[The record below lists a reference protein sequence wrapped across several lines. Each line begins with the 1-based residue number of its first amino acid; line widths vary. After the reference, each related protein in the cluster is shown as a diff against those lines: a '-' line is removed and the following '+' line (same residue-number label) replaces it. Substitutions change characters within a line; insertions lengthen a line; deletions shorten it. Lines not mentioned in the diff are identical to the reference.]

1 MDEQTFNELN
11 KLALAI
17 RALSKSVERAL
28 MTNTFDGTANM
39 MAKNYRSLQAK
50 AAQLMPDDYFVTDT
64 LVLDIEPD
72 STEREIVAQVQL
84 AVQQLSAYMDGQ
96 LRSQRGNFPSGTT
109 SAIGDDFRSLGRDLQ
124 DQIIN
129 VTKYALRR
137 ALTNIDIGINEEFG
151 SDFEPDMGEKSKG
164 GKKRIK
170 IQIEK
175 HGETPNSEDDPE
187 IL

>member
-11 KLALAI
+11 KLVLAI
-17 RALSKSVERAL
+17 RALSKSVDRAL
-28 MTNTFDGTANM
+28 MTGTYEGTGSM
-39 MAKNYRSLQAK
+39 MVKNYRSLQTR
-50 AAQLMPDDYFVTDT
+50 AAQLLPDDYFVTDT
-64 LVLDIEPD
+64 LVLEIEPD
-72 STEREIVAQVQL
+72 SSEKETVAQVQL
-84 AVQQLSAYMDGQ
+84 AVQQLSAYLEGQ
-96 LRSQRGNFPSGTT
+96 LRGYRGNFGTM
-109 SAIGDDFRSLGRDLQ
+109 GDDFRSLGRDLQ

-137 ALTNIDIGINEEFG
+137 ALTNIDIGVNEEFDT
-151 SDFEPDMGEKSKG
+151 DFDTDFGEKPKG

-175 HGETPNSEDDPE
+175 RDKDSEGEAD